1 VSRFV
6 RTASGWR
13 SKFGFMDNWLM
24 KQVTLIGMP
33 MQNWMVVTLALIL
46 VATLINIAERR

>member
-1 VSRFV
+1 
-6 RTASGWR
+6 
-13 SKFGFMDNWLM
+13 MDNWLM
-24 KQVTLIGMP
+24 KQVTLAGIP